1 MFGFFSNIFKKSTPP
16 AVKDDGKYT
25 VAMPSRQ
32 SVLNNTNKTPETTK
46 PSIKPRISN
55 LIDVIKDYDWT
66 YSKNK
71 ISKINEI
78 PYVEVREFKMAGNS
92 YMSSLMTSALLF
104 PDIVASTVDKNSA
117 AGAFSNTLKESFA
130 DNKFAEFMKNVG
142 NKTSDVLN
150 KLETGAKK
158 ASNFVA
164 EQMKAADKTAECWSS
179 DDLRDKYA
187 YLYIRKETGTVYK
200 FPYFDNSF
208 FSFSNSFEETYNSGN
223 SILDKIASRMGEV
236 TKNIQDVASMGIAL
250 TEPGMYVQ
258 RPKFYDFKSSGISV
272 DVEFYL
278 YNTLTEGSYS
288 KNLELLTKLIIQNT
302 PHRHNRILVDPP
314 CIYELTVPG
323 RGFYPYAYIS
333 ELRIDHAG
341 TKRMLKNGNG
351 KDTIVPDA
359 YQVKIKFESLVSEVN
374 NFIIPEMGSAGI
386 DVSKRYG
393 VGDLINEANGA
404 NQNQTRVENFNPAN
418 PSSNQPKEQEQI
430 TAPANNGQS
439 EQTNPT
445 PNVPKSSAVFDQQAQ
460 TTQTPN
466 TPQPYQSE
474 TQRRIAAAEALAAG
488 RNPEPRYAA
497 NDSSPAAQRYH
508 ANQKK
513 IEAATR
519 LANQ

>member
-1 MFGFFSNIFKKSTPP
+1 MFGFLSNIFKKSTPP

-32 SVLNNTNKTPETTK
+32 SVLNNTNKNSETTK

-71 ISKINEI
+71 IAKISEI

-117 AGAFSNTLKESFA
+117 AGAFTNTLKESFA

-158 ASNFVA
+158 ASNFVT
-164 EQMKAADKTAECWSS
+164 EQMKAVDKTAECWSS

-223 SILDKIASRMGEV
+223 GILDKIASVMGDV
-236 TKNIQDVASMGIAL
+236 TKEIQDVASMGIAL

-278 YNTLTEGSYS
+278 YNTLTEDSYR

-341 TKRMLKNGNG
+341 TKRMLKNSNG

-393 VGDLINEANGA
+393 VGDLINEAK
-404 NQNQTRVENFNPAN
+404 QNETRVKLDPSNPQ
-418 PSSNQPKEQEQI
+418 SNNAPKEPEQI
-430 TAPANNGQS
+430 NQ
-439 EQTNPT
+439 T
-445 PNVPKSSAVFDQQAQ
+445 PNVPKTSAEFEQQIPTIQA
-460 TTQTPN
+460 PN
-466 TPQPYQSE
+466 ITQPYQSE
-474 TQRRIAAAEALAAG
+474 TQRRIAAAEALAEG

-497 NDSSPAAQRYH
+497 SDSSPAAQRYH
-508 ANQKK
+508 TNMKK
-513 IEAATR
+513 IEAAER
-519 LANQ
+519 LSNQ